1 MVTGPRFGRDS
12 NSQLA
17 LFDLQLSA
25 VLAPRPN
32 PITNLQ
38 SRVTSHQSQITSQ
51 LFPCA

>member
-1 MVTGPRFGRDS
+1 MVTGPCFRRDS
-12 NSQLA
+12 SSQLA
-17 LFDLQLSA
+17 LFDVQLSA

-38 SRVTSHQSQITSQ
+38 SQITSH